1 MGKKHDIYKLHKTE
15 MLRRKLARNARRSTP
30 ISDTTKYPPAKLRAI
45 RAETKNFL
53 GEPRR

>member
-30 ISDTTKYPPAKLRAI
+30 ISDTTKYPPAKLRVI